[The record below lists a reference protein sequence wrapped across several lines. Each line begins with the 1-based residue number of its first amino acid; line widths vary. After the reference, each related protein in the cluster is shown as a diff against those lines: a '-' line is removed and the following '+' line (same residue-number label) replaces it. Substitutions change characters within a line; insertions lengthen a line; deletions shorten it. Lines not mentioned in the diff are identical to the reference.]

1 MLLQKV
7 SQTDTHILFVGAE
20 APGCLPVITRWE
32 SAGVT
37 GELWS
42 SELVAGEPTSASPV
56 VMEGLLGGFVWT
68 HTGPSYTTCL
78 RSCYACRHRPR
89 RKTSAVGGSQAGFR
103 KHPYLT
109 STWGELPWWPSG

>member
-109 STWGELPWWPSG
+109 STWGGLPWWPSG